1 MAGPCGFKWRVAWAF
16 LFLLWASGLQAQAPF
31 YQGKTI
37 TIVVPTKAGDLY
49 DLYPRLLAEYLP
61 KYIPGAPNVI
71 VQNMPGAASLI
82 AANHVYN
89 GKPDGLMV
97 GSFYPALY
105 LDQIAK
111 RPEVRFDWSK
121 WSWIG
126 SPVKSNHILYIRSD
140 APFKSMD
147 ELRKSGPAPKCGA
160 TGTTSTAYYLP
171 KLFEEVLGTK
181 FEIVTGYPAGVD
193 IDLAVER
200 GEVQCRAFTLTSYFA
215 REPFI
220 SWGKKNFVRV
230 LLQTGTRRDARLP
243 DVPTIYE
250 LMDRY
255 KTPEAGRRLAT
266 ALLAAGEFG
275 RPLAMAPGVLPER
288 LKVLR
293 DAFDRAIRDPQLLED
308 AKKRKLEIDS
318 TPSGDLAK
326 LAKEVMAATPEVA
339 EKVRLMLGQ

>member
-1 MAGPCGFKWRVAWAF
+1 MATLCGTKARTAWAF
-16 LFLLWASGLQAQAPF
+16 LFLLWASALHAQAPF

-89 GKPDGLMV
+89 AKPDGLMV

-105 LDQIAK
+105 LDQLAK
-111 RPEVRFDWSK
+111 RPEVRFDWAK
-121 WSWIG
+121 WNWVG

-140 APFKSMD
+140 APYKSID
-147 ELRKSGPAPKCGA
+147 DLRRGGPPPKCGA

-171 KLFEEVLGTK
+171 KLFEETLGTK

-200 GEVQCRAFTLTSYFA
+200 GEMQCRAFTLTAYFA

-220 SWGKKNFVRV
+220 SWSKKNFVRV
-230 LLQTGTRRDARLP
+230 LLQTGTRRDPRLP

-255 KTPEAGRRLAT
+255 KTPDTGRRLAT

-275 RPLAMAPGVLPER
+275 RPLAVAPGVPADR
-288 LKVLR
+288 VKMLR
-293 DAFDRAIRDPQLLED
+293 EAFDRAIKDPQLLEE
-308 AKKRKLEIDS
+308 AKKRKLEIDATQS
-318 TPSGDLAK
+318 EDLAK
-326 LAKEVMAATPEVA
+326 LAKDVMAASPEVA
-339 EKVRLMLGQ
+339 EKVQQMLGK